1 MQPVR
6 IAPNTR
12 CCEQLN
18 VADLVMRSI
27 VVAAFV
33 LVLATTGASAQCFKD
48 MGRKKAGTFGAGQ
61 QLKALQKRLT
71 NSKCKT
77 YGVRWSLARKN
88 GNIDKGMIV
97 FNSKTGELI
106 KAVYVS
112 KNNKRRLQAESWAG
126 VSKTALRNDSAAN
139 GFDQKHNVKIKSGTS
154 MVVSASSARFMRQ
167 NRLSSFLRGSNVTAG
182 RSEPADEEETVVAEA
197 DTATETAQSAET
209 GGDVETVAALSETAA
224 PSEDENS
231 GIKHKAC
238 LQEIFDVEATPS
250 TEAKASLAA
259 CEEELQIVEGQRQQN
274 VRNAKQARF
283 SELLVM
289 HLTGRLSDCLTKL
302 AKLGKAPSGEVKES
316 SEKCETALKSRL
328 GRASDEQLYAMLETE
343 RDHAERLALI
353 WKIPNSAARER
364 QLEREERRHQ
374 HELGYLESCVK
385 EIIDLGAKP
394 SDGAIAD
401 WSVCRREKFAARSEA
416 RKRTDALERQIIGTR
431 DPRERRKLALE
442 IPLKEMKQYW
452 LNHIEREEKLSSTS
466 ATTTP
471 RR

>member
-1 MQPVR
+1 
-6 IAPNTR
+6 
-12 CCEQLN
+12 
-18 VADLVMRSI
+18 MRSI

-48 MGRKKAGTFGAGQ
+48 LGRKKAGTFGAGQ

-182 RSEPADEEETVVAEA
+182 RSEPAEEEETAVAEA
-197 DTATETAQSAET
+197 DTAVEATETAQSTETAQTAEAS
-209 GGDVETVAALSETAA
+209 GDVETVAALSETTA
-224 PSEDENS
+224 PSQDEIS
-231 GIKHKAC
+231 GSKHKAC
-238 LQEIFDVEATPS
+238 LQEILNVEATPLA
-250 TEAKASLAA
+250 EAKASISA
-259 CEEELQIVEGQRQQN
+259 CEEELQIVEGQRQQGI
-274 VRNAKQARF
+274 RNAKQARF
-283 SELLVM
+283 TELLTM

-302 AKLGKAPSGEVKES
+302 AKLGKAPGAEVKES
-316 SEKCETALKSRL
+316 SEKCEGALKSRL
-328 GRASDEQLYAMLETE
+328 GKASDEQLYAMLETE

-353 WKIPNSAARER
+353 WKIPNAAARER

-374 HELGYLESCVK
+374 RELSYLESCVK

-394 SDGAIAD
+394 SDGAMAD
-401 WSVCRREKFAARSEA
+401 WNACRSEKFAARSEA
-416 RKRTDALERQIIGTR
+416 RKRTDAIERQIIGTR
-431 DPRERRKLALE
+431 DPRERRRLALE